1 MFSFFIM
8 LSFLFLFIS
17 SDDFIVDCICS
28 LDCFLTVCEVLRFC
42 VVVSWVLRIWE
53 SVFYSQSFF
62 TLNSFLL
69 LSRLPWDRQ
78 FCFEGC
84 RASHWGSTHRPGP
97 SVCLNHTV
105 FGKRYYLVGS
115 TYALGTATDYY
126 IDYLSLVLNSL
137 Y

>member
-1 MFSFFIM
+1 MFSFFFM

-28 LDCFLTVCEVLRFC
+28 LHCFLTVCEVPRFC

-53 SVFYSQSFF
+53 SVFYAQSFF

-84 RASHWGSTHRPGP
+84 RASQGP
-97 SVCLNHTV
+97 AVQLWRLRFETQTWPIGLFESHSVRQKVL
-105 FGKRYYLVGS
+105 
-115 TYALGTATDYY
+115 LGRFNLCVRECYR
-126 IDYLSLVLNSL
+126 LLH
-137 Y
+137 